1 MPAVPL
7 YAAPDVYRGTQ
18 APSDMRSAM
27 PRPKTPSEEASEEFF
42 KKTWSS
48 FMKQLAAQRREY
60 FYDDFERCAE
70 GAAGHWYHLCCD
82 FVFEPAAIPSGVALV
97 KGLAWLCRV

>member
-1 MPAVPL
+1 MPADTPL

-60 FYDDFERCAE
+60 FYDDFESALKVPP
-70 GAAGHWYHLCCD
+70 AAGIIFAVILSLNLLL
-82 FVFEPAAIPSGVALV
+82 FLLGSL
-97 KGLAWLCRV
+97 